1 MPMPGKL
8 PLASALLVVFLA
20 ACAGQQPKTPAAASW
35 EEHSARLR
43 ELTHW
48 TAEGKIALRSAKQ
61 SESAS
66 MRWLQEGAV
75 SRLILSGPLGVAATS
90 FYSDGRSLVIRQG
103 EDVTTWDLQSE
114 TAILERETGWDLPLL
129 ALPYWIKG
137 MPAPDLDVQG
147 SEPGPD
153 PALLHM
159 LRQDGWEI
167 QYESYANYGRLTL
180 PTRLQLRHND
190 STLRLVIRDWQV
202 TPD

>member
-1 MPMPGKL
+1 MMNFEYFSLTDPGL
-8 PLASALLVVFLA
+8 VRDNNEDSVALDPDHQVAVLADGMGGYNAGEVASAMATTFV
-20 ACAGQQPKTPAAASW
+20 KT
-35 EEHSARLR
+35 
-43 ELTHW
+43 EL
-48 TAEGKIALRSAKQ
+48 G
-61 SESAS
+61 
-66 MRWLQEGAV
+66 RWLQEGGV

-167 QYESYANYGRLTL
+167 QYESYADYGRLTL